1 MKTNKFLII
10 SVVFLS
16 FFAKLY
22 SEETNK
28 KGLQSPLDNRFFS
41 ISLFSGADSIKTSVN
56 LEFGFKLFKFNN
68 FEMKSYTSISGS
80 KIYDDSPQMYELG
93 FMEKLTFGGVDEYT
107 GKISASRYGFM
118 FASFGFLS
126 FDADKSGKFLF
137 SKPFYWEIGGGAGF
151 NINVSKHVAIL
162 LEFGGGLHIVVDGK
176 NLGYPAKVNK
186 VGFGR
191 ISLGGRYYI
200 N

>member
-1 MKTNKFLII
+1 MKINKFLII

-191 ISLGGRYYI
+191 ISLGGRHYI

>member
-56 LEFGFKLFKFNN
+56 FEFGFKLFKFNN

-162 LEFGGGLHIVVDGK
+162 LEFGRGLHIVVDGK

>member
-1 MKTNKFLII
+1 MKINKFLII
-10 SVVFLS
+10 SVIFLS

-162 LEFGGGLHIVVDGK
+162 LEFGRGLHIVVDGK

>member
-1 MKTNKFLII
+1 MKINKFLII
-10 SVVFLS
+10 SVIFLS

-162 LEFGGGLHIVVDGK
+162 LEFGRGLHIVVDGK

-191 ISLGGRYYI
+191 ISLGGRHYI

>member
-1 MKTNKFLII
+1 MKINKFLII

>member
-1 MKTNKFLII
+1 MKINKFLII
-10 SVVFLS
+10 SVIFLS